1 MVWSPGHDIL
11 RPRQNEDLVRT
22 HRVYPAPET
31 EAMLTISKQ
40 VGVGTEPEED
50 LIRWAG

>member
-1 MVWSPGHDIL
+1 M
-11 RPRQNEDLVRT
+11 DLVRT

-31 EAMLTISKQ
+31 EAVLIISKQ
-40 VGVGTEPEED
+40 MGVGAEPDPEED